1 MAVNY
6 SSPKGSSQKQLVEL
20 QSVDVSRDPSVVNVL
35 QSVDTGDEAT
45 DASNQNDQKA
55 NESNDENTLG
65 LSTIE
70 YDNHL
75 SSLSQSSIN
84 RLQGS
89 PYDVKA
95 IRERNAARQNRQ
107 FQWNPR
113 VMSKRDSTKDYNNQV
128 PFFVCH

>member
-1 MAVNY
+1 MAANY